1 MKRIILYILPVLI
14 AMTLQTQVSHAQDA
28 IFSQFFSSP
37 MYLNPAYAG
46 TENGFRITSN
56 FRSHPIPDASNFS
69 TISAS
74 VDVYA
79 PRMRGGLGLIVIS
92 DNQGEMAWNNHI
104 DVIYAVHIR
113 LSRNWDLNFGAQAG
127 YFRRDIRWGNLDFL
141 DPNQPPPEDEHTHA
155 PNFGSGILVFND
167 WFYAGAAMHHMAE
180 PNQSVFSNHKLPRK
194 YTAHAGMLFAPPEAR
209 RVHTVPYEYFFSPN
223 IIYQHQGGI
232 NRINI
237 GLYAGAEPV
246 MIGAWYRHNLQEPS
260 AIIFLAGLRR
270 GDFTFGYSYDYSLS
284 GSTDVRHGVHEISLS
299 YVLMSRQQERRLRM
313 PPMPF
318 N

>member
-1 MKRIILYILPVLI
+1 MKRIILYILPALI
-14 AMTLQTQVSHAQDA
+14 AMTLQTQVSQAQDA
-28 IFSQFFSSP
+28 IFSQFFFSP

-46 TENGFRITSN
+46 TENGFRMTSS

-74 VDVYA
+74 LDMYA
-79 PRMRGGLGLIVIS
+79 PRMHGGLGLIVIS

-113 LSRNWDLNFGAQAG
+113 LSHNWDLNFGAQAG

-141 DPNQPPPEDEHTHA
+141 DPNQPPPDEEYTHA

-167 WFYAGAAMHHMAE
+167 WFYAGAAIHHMAE

-209 RVHTVPYEYFFSPN
+209 RANTVPYEYFFSPN

-284 GSTDVRHGVHEISLS
+284 ASTDVRHGVHEISLS
-299 YVLMSRQQERRLRM
+299 YVLMSQQQERRLRM
-313 PPMPF
+313 PPTPF